1 MQRGLAFYLCQSL
14 ISLSLF
20 VGFLL
25 GNVYAEPT
33 NTTID
38 DSNPAFSFVGQNW
51 NSITPSSPCDWC
63 ATKLDPSLTYNSTW
77 HNGASVGLAGTFQ
90 FEGSAVYLFGA
101 TVSTSTAEIA
111 FTLDNG
117 SPTNYDLNTVSQ
129 SVSHMYNVL
138 LFSTSGLSNGKHTL
152 SWTLTTVTGPA
163 AFSSAAGH
171 VALIDY
177 AVVSSDVDSPA
188 ASVVGSPPSTGNNE
202 LSSSSNSAI
211 TSAATSIVSAEVP
224 TSGSASSG
232 TAQAGSK
239 TSVNLSGSISPGTS
253 ISSFQA
259 ELGSVSTVISSASAT
274 VTISASA
281 PPANSTDVASTGN
294 GGDQSHVRLI
304 ATAAVGGTA
313 CAILILCIVLF
324 VRRKRYLDRDQIT
337 KFDLIPKLEAG
348 DEPNHTRSIYLPEKR
363 LAYMRDIGSTNYS
376 VVDTESSQPSS
387 ASTITGDTDSTDA
400 NATGQMQEMH
410 QRIAML
416 EMMVQSQK
424 DDRPISFS
432 SESPPPY

>member
-1 MQRGLAFYLCQSL
+1 MEY
-14 ISLSLF
+14 
-20 VGFLL
+20 
-25 GNVYAEPT
+25 
-33 NTTID
+33 
-38 DSNPAFSFVGQNW
+38 
-51 NSITPSSPCDWC
+51 
-63 ATKLDPSLTYNSTW
+63 
-77 HNGASVGLAGTFQ
+77 
-90 FEGSAVYLFGA
+90 
-101 TVSTSTAEIA
+101 
-111 FTLDNG
+111 
-117 SPTNYDLNTVSQ
+117 
-129 SVSHMYNVL
+129 
-138 LFSTSGLSNGKHTL
+138 TSGLSNGKHTL

-294 GGDQSHVRLI
+294 GGI
-304 ATAAVGGTA
+304 KAM
-313 CAILILCIVLF
+313 
-324 VRRKRYLDRDQIT
+324 KRYLDRDQIT